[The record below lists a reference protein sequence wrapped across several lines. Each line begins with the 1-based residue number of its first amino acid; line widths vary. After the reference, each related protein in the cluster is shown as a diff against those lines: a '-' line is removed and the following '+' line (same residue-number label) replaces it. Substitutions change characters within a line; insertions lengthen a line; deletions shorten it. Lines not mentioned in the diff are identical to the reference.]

1 MTVARDIETAK
12 FTFENVF
19 DPANTLHGNKSQSTQ
34 ATQEDIIAARQEGY
48 NEGFSAGKND
58 EELLLTRQIDASLEH
73 ISGCLTQLVSN
84 LDQIEQRATE
94 DARALAMMIARKLI
108 FNLKKIHPTAGIET
122 LIEDSLKQ
130 LSHAPHIVIRLNEKQ
145 LEPLRE
151 KIENIST
158 QLGCSDRVMIVPDPD
173 IMQPDCRI
181 EWADGGIERDT
192 AQIENQIEEIINR
205 YFPLSASSEATEA
218 SATTEANENRE
229 NKDNGEHQGET
240 PHPGK
245 GD

>member
-19 DPANTLHGNKSQSTQ
+19 DPANALHGDKSQASQ
-34 ATQEDIIAARQEGY
+34 ATKEDIIAARQEGY
-48 NEGFSAGKND
+48 NEGFAAGKND
-58 EELLLTRQIDASLEH
+58 EELLLSRQTDASLEH
-73 ISGCLTQLVSN
+73 ISAVLGQLVQN
-84 LDQIEQRATE
+84 LDHIEQRTSE
-94 DARALAMMIARKLI
+94 EARALAMMIANKLV

-173 IMQPDCRI
+173 IEQPDCRI
-181 EWADGGIERDT
+181 EWADGGIERNT
-192 AQIENQIEEIINR
+192 AQMESQIEEIINR
-205 YFPLSASSEATEA
+205 YFPLSASAEPQ
-218 SATTEANENRE
+218 EN
-229 NKDNGEHQGET
+229 QGET
-240 PHPGK
+240 PHPVK
-245 GD
+245 ETENE